1 MERRTTFGIFLLVF
15 LIAGLSIY
23 GLYYQF
29 YGVSKAL
36 AKADYHI
43 EAPDLIAAFDR
54 NEGMA
59 DSLYLYK
66 VISVSGVLQELVTN
80 DKGETIARLAGDRN
94 GKTTVDC
101 HLDSL
106 YMREGLP
113 LRAGESVTLRGTCTG
128 RWLNIILV
136 QCIIEK

>member
-1 MERRTTFGIFLLVF
+1 MERRTKYGIILLVT
-15 LIAGLSIY
+15 LIAGLSVY
-23 GLYYQF
+23 GLLYQL
-29 YGVSKAL
+29 YGGGKAL

-43 EAPDLIAAFDR
+43 AAPDLIAAFDR
-54 NEGMA
+54 NEGSA

-80 DKGETIARLAGDRN
+80 GKSEYIARLAGDRKE
-94 GKTTVDC
+94 KTTVDC

-106 YMREGLP
+106 YKRDELT
-113 LRAGESVTLRGTCTG
+113 LRAGDSVTIRGTCTG